1 MIILFLTFFRSK
13 KTTEKI
19 LFWQSNFHEFFA
31 GPSLRRFSSV
41 RVHYTV
47 YVSFPSSSE
56 RKRQPCS
63 PAHCQLPEPAV
74 LCHASHRWVIE
85 VYRKPPNAPQV
96 APELKIAL
104 LDHKLLCER
113 QKPHESPYGRLS
125 LSIRFFA
132 SRNLFSNFSMMIFV
146 LSKCVSSTLV
156 FL

>member
-1 MIILFLTFFRSK
+1 MTFWLRLFYSWHLLEVKKQSRKYYFGNRIFTTF
-13 KTTEKI
+13 
-19 LFWQSNFHEFFA
+19 LQV
-31 GPSLRRFSSV
+31 PSLRRFSSV

-47 YVSFPSSSE
+47 YVLFPSSSE

-74 LCHASHRWVIE
+74 LCHGSHRWVIE

-96 APELKIAL
+96 APELKIAH

-132 SRNLFSNFSMMIFV
+132 SRNLFSSLFSS
-146 LSKCVSSTLV
+146 L
-156 FL
+156 